1 MIIKKIAYFLLLF
14 LGVLQASFAQE
25 KTVSGVVK
33 DENLEP
39 MLGASVVVKGTTK
52 GVSTDENGTFSLK
65 VKDGDVLEFSSIG
78 YKTQEHKVTGKTR
91 KLDVALLL
99 DVEEIDEFVFVGFG
113 QKQAVKE
120 VTGSIGKVD
129 NVVNSAAGSVDK
141 ALSGKIAGVQGGVTT
156 GQPGG
161 AANIRVRGL
170 ASVNGRTN
178 PIYII
183 DGVRVSQGS
192 LTSGATSSN
201 ILANLN
207 DEDIESVTVLK
218 DAVSTAAYGADAGA
232 GVIIITTKSGK
243 KGEAKYSFNSEVG
256 IVSRALKGEEG
267 LSTAQWLD
275 LIYDAYLNT
284 TEGITLFPN
293 NNKEAL
299 LSALAQG
306 QLSGRNVGERVQDL
320 YDKRNISTDWRKATE
335 NSFALVQKV
344 NGSVSGGN
352 DRFDYYSSLG
362 YYKQDG
368 VIKQTGFHRVT
379 NSNRITYRAS
389 DRLTLATDLQLSYSQ
404 TLSLPDEGKLG
415 NPILGQ
421 YLLQPT
427 DPIYKPDGTFN
438 FGGASGKLSNGLYN
452 NAALQRLNH
461 IQSQTS
467 RAFGNFQADY
477 KILKN
482 LTYKFVFAP
491 EYIDVMEDKYNNPL
505 HGEGFNNGGKS
516 YWYANRYFSFNVQNI
531 LSYDF
536 KYKEKNNFY
545 VNLIQEAYKTDARK
559 LSAEATNVGPSG
571 LTTLS
576 NFIKPVE
583 ASGTRAVSS
592 RGGYAITAHY
602 DYDKFFLFDVSG
614 RQDRVSNFW
623 EENKT
628 GYFGS
633 VGVGLDLARLEAI
646 KNLKKISQL
655 KLSTSYG
662 SVGNM
667 VDVLPYATHSYLWN
681 YNDHVGGSVN
691 GVDNRELHW
700 ETLSP
705 FNLGLDMGFLK
716 DRLNLSLAYFHKKT
730 SDMIFALPLSRA
742 QGSSSGSVYKN
753 IGEMVNKGVELTFN
767 AKIVDNEADGFR
779 WSLGA
784 NFTSLKN
791 EVTKLYG
798 GKEVISGSRIMREGE
813 AARTFYLKKWAGVDP
828 QNGDPLWY
836 INGKDGATTND
847 YNEAQYGLQGSA
859 MPTYYGGVDSKLS
872 YRNFTFSFDF
882 VYSGGNKISDGFAP
896 YVNSDGTSLADYP
909 GNQSQIGSY
918 WTPQNRDAR
927 NPKPILDLGN
937 KKATNFST
945 RYLYKGDFVR
955 LQSLKL
961 SYRVKPDF
969 LEGTYLK
976 GLEFYALGNN
986 VWTYNID
993 KNFKGDPDLNIGGET
1008 SFTLP
1013 TLKTYSFGVNV
1024 NL

>member
-1 MIIKKIAYFLLLF
+1 MRTKVMYLLLLF
-14 LGVLQASFAQE
+14 LGALQVSFAQE

-39 MLGASVVVKGTTK
+39 MLGASVIVKGTTK
-52 GVSTDENGTFSLK
+52 GVSTDENGAYSLK
-65 VKDGDVLEFSSIG
+65 VKDGDVLEFTAVG

-91 KLDVALLL
+91 KIDVALLL

-120 VTGSIGKVD
+120 ATGSIGKVD
-129 NVVNSAAGSVDK
+129 NVSNSAAGSVDK

-161 AANIRVRGL
+161 AANIRIRGL

-256 IVSRALKGEEG
+256 MVSRALAGEEN
-267 LSTAQWLD
+267 LTTAQWLD

-284 TEGITLFPN
+284 QEGTRLFPN

-299 LSALAQG
+299 LAKLAAG
-306 QLSGRNVGERVQDL
+306 QLTAGLGKTVQGL
-320 YDKRNISTDWRKATE
+320 YNKRDISTDWRKETE
-335 NSFALVQKV
+335 NSFALLQKV
-344 NGSVSGGN
+344 NGTVSGGN

-368 VIKQTGFHRVT
+368 IVKQTGFHRVT
-379 NSNRITYRAS
+379 NSNRITYRAN
-389 DRLTLATDLQLSYSQ
+389 DRLTLATDLQLSYGQ
-404 TLSLPDEGKLG
+404 TLSQPKEGDYA

-421 YLLQPT
+421 YLLRPT
-427 DPIYKPDGTFN
+427 DRAYNLDGTLN
-438 FGGASGKLSNGLYN
+438 LGGTNGKLSNGFFN
-452 NAALQRLNH
+452 NAALQQLNY
-461 IQSQTS
+461 IQSQTA
-467 RAFGNFQADY
+467 RVFGNFQADY

-491 EYIDVMEDKYNNPL
+491 EFVNIMEDKYYSPL
-505 HGEGFNNGGKS
+505 HGDGFDNGGQSK
-516 YWYANRYFSFNVQNI
+516 WYASRYFSFNVQNI

-545 VNLIQEAYKTDARK
+545 VNLIQEAYKTDAK
-559 LSAEATNVGPSG
+559 KISAEGYNVGPSG

-576 NFIKPVE
+576 NFIKPVDV
-583 ASGTRAVSS
+583 SGTKAVSS

-602 DYDKFFLFDVSG
+602 DYDKFFLLDVSG
-614 RQDRVSNFW
+614 RQDRISNFW
-623 EENKT
+623 DDNKT

-633 VGVGLDLARLEAI
+633 VGVGLDFARLEAV
-646 KNLKKISQL
+646 KKWKKVSQL

-667 VDVLPYATHSYLWN
+667 VDVFPYATHSYRSN
-681 YNDHVGGSVN
+681 YNDQVGGYIS
-691 GVDNRELHW
+691 GVDNKDLRW

-716 DRLNLSLAYFHKKT
+716 DRITFSVAYFHKKT
-730 SDMIFALPLSRA
+730 SDMIFAVPLSRA
-742 QGSSSGSVYKN
+742 QGNTSVYKN

-767 AKIVDNEADGFR
+767 AKIVDNEGDGFK

-784 NFTSLKN
+784 NFTTLKN
-791 EVTKLYG
+791 KVTKLYG
-798 GKEVISGSRIMREGE
+798 GKDVISGSRIMREGE
-813 AARTFYLKKWAGVDP
+813 AARTFYMKKWAGVDP
-828 QNGDPLWY
+828 QTGDPLWY
-836 INGKDGATTND
+836 VNGEGGATTND
-847 YNEAQYGLQGSA
+847 YNKAEYGLQGSA
-859 MPTYYGGVDSKLS
+859 MPTYYGGIDSKLS
-872 YRNFTFSFDF
+872 YNNFALSFDF
-882 VYSGGNKISDGFAP
+882 TYSGGNKIVDGFAS
-896 YVNSDGTSLADYP
+896 YVNSDGRLLLNYP
-909 GNQSQIGSY
+909 GYKSQIGNY
-918 WTPQNRDAR
+918 WTPENRDAR
-927 NPKPILDLGN
+927 DPKPILGKGN
-937 KKATNFST
+937 KNGTSFST

-955 LQSLKL
+955 LQTLRF
-961 SYRVKPDF
+961 SYRVKPEF

-976 GLEFYALGNN
+976 GLEFYMLGNN
-986 VWTYNID
+986 LWTYNFD
-993 KNFKGDPDLNIGGET
+993 KNYKGDPDLNIDGQT

-1013 TLKTYSFGVNV
+1013 TLRTYSFGVNV

>member
-1 MIIKKIAYFLLLF
+1 MRTKVMYLLLLF
-14 LGVLQASFAQE
+14 LGALQVSFAQE

-39 MLGASVVVKGTTK
+39 MLGASVIVKGTTK
-52 GVSTDENGTFSLK
+52 GVSTDENGAYSLK
-65 VKDGDVLEFSSIG
+65 VKDGDVLEFTAVG

-91 KLDVALLL
+91 KIDVALLL

-120 VTGSIGKVD
+120 ATGSIGKVD
-129 NVVNSAAGSVDK
+129 NVSNSAAGSVDK

-161 AANIRVRGL
+161 AANIRIRGL

-256 IVSRALKGEEG
+256 MVSRALAGEEN
-267 LSTAQWLD
+267 LTTAQWLD

-284 TEGITLFPN
+284 QEGTRLFPN

-299 LSALAQG
+299 LAKLAAG
-306 QLSGRNVGERVQDL
+306 QLTAGLGKTVQGL
-320 YDKRNISTDWRKATE
+320 YNKRDISTDWRKETE
-335 NSFALVQKV
+335 NSFALLQKV
-344 NGSVSGGN
+344 NGTVSGGN

-368 VIKQTGFHRVT
+368 IVKQTGFHRVT
-379 NSNRITYRAS
+379 NSNRITYRAN
-389 DRLTLATDLQLSYSQ
+389 DRLTLATDLQLSYGQ
-404 TLSLPDEGKLG
+404 TLSQPKEGDYA

-421 YLLQPT
+421 YLLRPT
-427 DPIYKPDGTFN
+427 DRAYNLDGTLN
-438 FGGASGKLSNGLYN
+438 LGGTNGKLSNGFFN
-452 NAALQRLNH
+452 NAALQQLNY
-461 IQSQTS
+461 IQSQTA
-467 RAFGNFQADY
+467 RVFGNFQADY

-491 EYIDVMEDKYNNPL
+491 EFVNIMEDKYYSPL
-505 HGEGFNNGGKS
+505 HGDGFDNGGQSK
-516 YWYANRYFSFNVQNI
+516 WYASRYFSFNVQNI

-545 VNLIQEAYKTDARK
+545 VNLIQEAYKTDAK
-559 LSAEATNVGPSG
+559 KISAEGYNVGPSG

-576 NFIKPVE
+576 NFIKPVDV
-583 ASGTRAVSS
+583 SGTKAVSS

-602 DYDKFFLFDVSG
+602 DYDKFFLLDVSG
-614 RQDRVSNFW
+614 RQDRISNFW
-623 EENKT
+623 DDNKT

-633 VGVGLDLARLEAI
+633 VGVGLDFARLEAV
-646 KNLKKISQL
+646 KKWKKVSQL

-667 VDVLPYATHSYLWN
+667 VDVSPYAVHAYLSN
-681 YNDHVGGSVN
+681 YNDQVGGYIS
-691 GVDNRELHW
+691 GVDNKDLRW

-716 DRLNLSLAYFHKKT
+716 DRITFSVAYFHKKT
-730 SDMIFALPLSRA
+730 SDMIFAVPLSRA
-742 QGSSSGSVYKN
+742 QGNTSVYKN

-767 AKIVDNEADGFR
+767 AKIVDNEGDGFK

-784 NFTSLKN
+784 NFTTLKN
-791 EVTKLYG
+791 KVTKLYG
-798 GKEVISGSRIMREGE
+798 GKDVISGSRIMREGE
-813 AARTFYLKKWAGVDP
+813 AARTFYMKKWAGVDP
-828 QNGDPLWY
+828 QTGDPLWY
-836 INGKDGATTND
+836 VNGEGGATTND
-847 YNEAQYGLQGSA
+847 YNKAEYGLQGSA
-859 MPTYYGGVDSKLS
+859 MPTYYGGIDSKLS
-872 YRNFTFSFDF
+872 YNNFALSFDF
-882 VYSGGNKISDGFAP
+882 TYSGGNKIVDGFAS
-896 YVNSDGTSLADYP
+896 YVNSDGRLLLNYP
-909 GNQSQIGSY
+909 GYKSQIGNY
-918 WTPQNRDAR
+918 WTPENRDAR
-927 NPKPILDLGN
+927 DPKPILGKGN
-937 KKATNFST
+937 KNGTSFST

-955 LQSLKL
+955 LQTLRF
-961 SYRVKPDF
+961 SYRVKPEF

-976 GLEFYALGNN
+976 GLEFYMLGNN
-986 VWTYNID
+986 LWTYNFD
-993 KNFKGDPDLNIGGET
+993 KNYKGDPDLNIDGQT

-1013 TLKTYSFGVNV
+1013 TLRTYSFGVNV

>member
-1 MIIKKIAYFLLLF
+1 MRTKVMYLLLLF
-14 LGVLQASFAQE
+14 LGALQVSFAQE

-39 MLGASVVVKGTTK
+39 MLGASVIVKGTTK
-52 GVSTDENGTFSLK
+52 GVSTDENGAYSLK
-65 VKDGDVLEFSSIG
+65 VKDGDVLEFTAVG
-78 YKTQEHKVTGKTR
+78 YKTQDHKVTGKTR
-91 KLDVALLL
+91 KIDVALLL

-120 VTGSIGKVD
+120 ATGSIGKVD
-129 NVVNSAAGSVDK
+129 NVSNSAAASVDK

-161 AANIRVRGL
+161 AANIRIRGL
-170 ASVNGRTN
+170 ASINGRTN

-183 DGVRVSQGS
+183 DGVRVSQGQLS
-192 LTSGATSSN
+192 SAATSSN

-256 IVSRALKGEEG
+256 MVSRALAGEEN
-267 LSTAQWLD
+267 LTTAQWLD

-284 TEGITLFPN
+284 QEGTRLFPN

-299 LSALAQG
+299 LAKLAAG
-306 QLSGRNVGERVQDL
+306 QLTAGLGKTVQGL
-320 YDKRNISTDWRKATE
+320 YNKRDISTDWRKETE
-335 NSFALVQKV
+335 NSFALLQKV
-344 NGSVSGGN
+344 NGTVSGGN

-368 VIKQTGFHRVT
+368 IVKQTGFHRVT
-379 NSNRITYRAS
+379 NSNRITYRAN
-389 DRLTLATDLQLSYSQ
+389 DRLTLATDLQLSYGQ
-404 TLSLPDEGKLG
+404 TLSQPKEGDYA

-421 YLLQPT
+421 YLLRPT
-427 DPIYKPDGTFN
+427 DRAYNPDGTLN
-438 FGGASGKLSNGLYN
+438 LGGTNGKLSNGFFN
-452 NAALQRLNH
+452 NAALQQLNY
-461 IQSQTS
+461 IQSQTA
-467 RAFGNFQADY
+467 RVFGNFQADY

-491 EYIDVMEDKYNNPL
+491 EFVNIMEDKYYSPL
-505 HGEGFNNGGKS
+505 HGDGFDNGGQSK
-516 YWYANRYFSFNVQNI
+516 WYASRYFSFNVQNI

-545 VNLIQEAYKTDARK
+545 VNLIQEAYKTDAK
-559 LSAEATNVGPSG
+559 KISAEGHNVGPSG

-576 NFIKPVE
+576 NFIKPVDV
-583 ASGTRAVSS
+583 SGTKAVSS

-602 DYDKFFLFDVSG
+602 DYDKFFLLDVSG
-614 RQDRVSNFW
+614 RQDRISNFW
-623 EENKT
+623 DDNKT

-633 VGVGLDLARLEAI
+633 VGVGLDFARLEAV
-646 KNLKKISQL
+646 KKWKKVSQL

-667 VDVLPYATHSYLWN
+667 VDVSPYAVHAYLSN
-681 YNDHVGGSVN
+681 YNDQVGGYIS
-691 GVDNRELHW
+691 GVDNKDLRW

-716 DRLNLSLAYFHKKT
+716 DRITFSVAYFHKKT
-730 SDMIFALPLSRA
+730 SDMIFAVPLSRA
-742 QGSSSGSVYKN
+742 QGNTSVYKN

-767 AKIVDNEADGFR
+767 TKIVDNEGDGFK
-779 WSLGA
+779 WNLGA

-798 GKEVISGSRIMREGE
+798 GKDVISGSRIMREGE
-813 AARTFYLKKWAGVDP
+813 AARTFYMKKWAGVDP

-836 INGKDGATTND
+836 INGEGGETTND
-847 YNEAQYGLQGSA
+847 YNKAGYGLQGSA
-859 MPTYYGGVDSKLS
+859 MPTYYGGVDTKLS
-872 YRNFTFSFDF
+872 YKNFTLSADLT
-882 VYSGGNKISDGFAP
+882 YSGGNKIIDSFAS
-896 YVNSDGTSLADYP
+896 YVNSDGGLLSSYP
-909 GNQSQIGSY
+909 GNGSQVGNY
-918 WTPQNRDAR
+918 WTPENKNARD
-927 NPKPILDLGN
+927 PKPILGEGN
-937 KKATNFST
+937 KNGTSFST
-945 RYLYKGDFVR
+945 RYQYKGDFVR
-955 LQSLKL
+955 LQTVRF
-961 SYRVKPDF
+961 SYRVKPEF
-969 LEGTYLK
+969 LDGTYLK
-976 GLEFYALGNN
+976 GLEFYMLGNN
-986 VWTYNID
+986 VWTYNFD
-993 KNFKGDPDLNIGGET
+993 KNYKGDPDLNIGGET

>member
-1 MIIKKIAYFLLLF
+1 MRTKVMYLLLLF
-14 LGVLQASFAQE
+14 LGALQVSFAQE

-39 MLGASVVVKGTTK
+39 MLGASVIVKGTTK
-52 GVSTDENGTFSLK
+52 GVSTDENGTYSLK
-65 VKDGDVLEFSSIG
+65 VKDGDVLEFTAVG
-78 YKTQEHKVTGKTR
+78 YKTQDHKVTGKTR
-91 KLDVALLL
+91 KIDVALLL

-120 VTGSIGKVD
+120 ATGSIGKVD
-129 NVVNSAAGSVDK
+129 NISNSAAGSVDK

-161 AANIRVRGL
+161 AANVRIRGL
-170 ASVNGRTN
+170 ASINGRTN

-183 DGVRVSQGS
+183 DGVRVSQGQLS
-192 LTSGATSSN
+192 SAATSSN

-256 IVSRALKGEEG
+256 MVSRALTGEKN
-267 LSTAQWLD
+267 LTTAEWLNM
-275 LIYDAYLNT
+275 IYDAYLNSE
-284 TEGITLFPN
+284 EGTALFPN

-299 LSALAQG
+299 LAKLAAG
-306 QLSGRNVGERVQDL
+306 QLATAKLGKTVQGL
-320 YDKRNISTDWRKATE
+320 YNKRDISTDWRKETE
-335 NSFALVQKV
+335 NSFALLQKV
-344 NGSVSGGN
+344 NGTVSGGN

-368 VIKQTGFHRVT
+368 IVKQTGFQRVT
-379 NSNRITYRAS
+379 NSNKITYRAN
-389 DRLTLATDLQLSYSQ
+389 DRLTLATDLQLSYGQ
-404 TLSLPDEGKLG
+404 TLSQPDGGKFG
-415 NPILGQ
+415 NSILGQ

-427 DPIYKPDGTFN
+427 DRAYNPDGTLYL
-438 FGGASGKLSNGLYN
+438 GGSNRKMSNGLQNSVANQQMNY
-452 NAALQRLNH
+452 
-461 IQSQTS
+461 IETQTA

-491 EYIDVMEDKYNNPL
+491 EFINIMEDKYYNPL
-505 HGEGFNNGGKS
+505 HGDGYSNGGIS
-516 YWYANRYFSFNVQNI
+516 EWYATRYFNFNVQNI

-545 VNLIQEAYKTDARK
+545 VNLIQEAYKSDYRRVA
-559 LSAEATNVGPSG
+559 AEAHNVGPSG

-576 NFIKPVE
+576 NFIKPVST
-583 ASGTRAVSS
+583 SGSRSVSS
-592 RGGYAITAHY
+592 RGGYAVTAHY
-602 DYDKFFLFDVSG
+602 DYDKFFLFDISG
-614 RQDRVSNFW
+614 RQDRISNFW
-623 EENKT
+623 DDNKT

-633 VGVGLDLARLEAI
+633 VGVGLDFARLEAV
-646 KNLKKISQL
+646 KKWKKVSQL

-667 VDVLPYATHSYLWN
+667 VDVSPYAVHAYLSN
-681 YNDHVGGSVN
+681 YNDQVGGYIS
-691 GVDNRELHW
+691 GVDNKDLRW

-716 DRLNLSLAYFHKKT
+716 DRITFSVAYFHKKT
-730 SDMIFALPLSRA
+730 SDMIFAVPLSRA
-742 QGSSSGSVYKN
+742 QGNTSVYKN

-767 AKIVDNEADGFR
+767 TKIVDNEGDGFK
-779 WSLGA
+779 WNLGA

-798 GKEVISGSRIMREGE
+798 GKDVISGSRIMREGE
-813 AARTFYLKKWAGVDP
+813 AARTFYMKKWAGVDP

-836 INGKDGATTND
+836 VNGEGGETTND
-847 YNEAQYGLQGSA
+847 YNKAGYGLQGSA
-859 MPTYYGGVDSKLS
+859 MPTYYGGVDTKLS
-872 YRNFTFSFDF
+872 YKNFTLSADLT
-882 VYSGGNKISDGFAP
+882 YSGGNKIVDTFAS
-896 YVNSDGTSLADYP
+896 YVNSDGGLLSSYP
-909 GNQSQIGSY
+909 GNGSQVGNY
-918 WTPQNRDAR
+918 WTPENKNARD
-927 NPKPILDLGN
+927 PKPILGKGN
-937 KKATNFST
+937 RNATSFST
-945 RYLYKGDFVR
+945 RYQYKGDFVR
-955 LQSLKL
+955 LQTVRF
-961 SYRVKPDF
+961 SYRVKPEF
-969 LEGTYLK
+969 LDGTYLK
-976 GLEFYALGNN
+976 GLEFYVLGNN
-986 VWTYNID
+986 VWTHNFD
-993 KNFKGDPDLNIGGET
+993 KNYKGDPDLNIGGET

-1013 TLKTYSFGVNV
+1013 TLRTYSFGVNV

>member
-1 MIIKKIAYFLLLF
+1 MRTKVMYLLLLC
-14 LGVLQASFAQE
+14 LGVLQVSFAQE

-39 MLGASVVVKGTTK
+39 MLGASVIVKGTTK
-52 GVSTDENGTFSLK
+52 GVSTDENGAYSLK

-78 YKTQEHKVTGKTR
+78 YKSQDHKVTGKTR

-99 DVEEIDEFVFVGFG
+99 DVKEIDEFVFVGFG

-120 VTGSIGKVD
+120 ATGSIGKVD
-129 NVVNSAAGSVDK
+129 NVSNSAAGSVDK

-161 AANIRVRGL
+161 AANVRIRGL

-256 IVSRALKGEEG
+256 MVSRALAGEEN
-267 LSTAQWLD
+267 LTTAQWLD

-284 TEGITLFPN
+284 EEGTRLFPN
-293 NNKEAL
+293 NNKEL
-299 LSALAQG
+299 LLARLAAG
-306 QLSGRNVGERVQDL
+306 QLKRGLGKTVQGL
-320 YDKRNISTDWRKATE
+320 YDKRDISTDWRKETE
-335 NSFALVQKV
+335 NNFALLQKI
-344 NGSVSGGN
+344 NGTVSGGN

-368 VIKQTGFHRVT
+368 IVKQTGFHRVT
-379 NSNRITYRAS
+379 NSNRITYRAN
-389 DRLTLATDLQLSYSQ
+389 DRLTLATDLQLSYGQ
-404 TLSLPDEGKLG
+404 TLSQPKEGDYA

-421 YLLQPT
+421 YLLRPT
-427 DPIYKPDGTFN
+427 DRAYNPDGTLN
-438 FGGASGKLSNGLYN
+438 FGGTNGKLSNGFFN
-452 NAALQRLNH
+452 SAALQQLNY
-461 IQSQTS
+461 IQSQTA

-491 EYIDVMEDKYNNPL
+491 EFVNIMEDKYYSPL
-505 HGEGFNNGGKS
+505 HGDGFDNGGQSK
-516 YWYANRYFSFNVQNI
+516 WYASRYFSFNVQNI

-545 VNLIQEAYKTDARK
+545 VNLIQEAYKTDAK
-559 LSAEATNVGPSG
+559 KISAEGHNVGPSG

-576 NFIKPVE
+576 NFIKPVDV
-583 ASGTRAVSS
+583 SGTKAVSS

-602 DYDKFFLFDVSG
+602 DYDKFFLLDVSG
-614 RQDRVSNFW
+614 RQDRISNFW

-633 VGVGLDLARLEAI
+633 VGVGLDFARLEAV
-646 KNLKKISQL
+646 KKWKKVSQL

-667 VDVLPYATHSYLWN
+667 VDVFPYATHSYRSN
-681 YNDHVGGSVN
+681 YNDQVGGKVEGVN
-691 GVDNRELHW
+691 NKDLRW

-705 FNLGLDMGFLK
+705 FNLGLDMGFFN
-716 DRLNLSLAYFHKKT
+716 DRISFSVAYFHKTT
-730 SDMIFALPLSRA
+730 SDMIFALPLSRV
-742 QGSSSGSVYKN
+742 QGASSVYKN
-753 IGEMVNKGVELTFN
+753 IGEMVNSGVELTFN
-767 AKIVDNEADGFR
+767 TKIIDNEGDGFK

-784 NFTSLKN
+784 NFTTLKN
-791 EVTKLYG
+791 KVTKLYG
-798 GKEVISGSRIMREGE
+798 GKDVISGNRIMREGE
-813 AARTFYLKKWAGVDP
+813 AARTFYMKKWAGVDP
-828 QNGDPLWY
+828 QTGDPLWY
-836 INGKDGATTND
+836 VNGEGGATTND
-847 YNEAQYGLQGSA
+847 YNKAEYGLQGSA
-859 MPTYYGGVDSKLS
+859 MPTYYGGIDSKLS
-872 YRNFTFSFDF
+872 YNNFALSFDF
-882 VYSGGNKISDGFAP
+882 TYSGGNKIVDGFAS
-896 YVNSDGTSLADYP
+896 YVNSDGRLLLNYP
-909 GNQSQIGSY
+909 GYKSQIGNY
-918 WTPQNRDAR
+918 WTPENRDAR
-927 NPKPILDLGN
+927 DPKPILGKGN
-937 KKATNFST
+937 KNGTSFST

-955 LQSLKL
+955 LQTLRF
-961 SYRVKPDF
+961 SYRVKPEF

-976 GLEFYALGNN
+976 GLEFYMLGNN
-986 VWTYNID
+986 LWTYNFD
-993 KNFKGDPDLNIGGET
+993 KNYKGDPDLNIDGET

-1013 TLKTYSFGVNV
+1013 TLRTYSFGVNV

>member
-1 MIIKKIAYFLLLF
+1 MRTKVMYLLLLF
-14 LGVLQASFAQE
+14 LGALQVSFAQE

-52 GVSTDENGTFSLK
+52 GVSTDENGAYSLK
-65 VKDGDVLEFSSIG
+65 VKDGDVLEFTAVG

-91 KLDVALLL
+91 KIDVALLL

-120 VTGSIGKVD
+120 ATGSIGKVD
-129 NVVNSAAGSVDK
+129 NVSNSAAGSVDK

-161 AANIRVRGL
+161 AANIRIRGL

-256 IVSRALKGEEG
+256 MVSRALAGEEN
-267 LSTAQWLD
+267 LTTAQWLD

-284 TEGITLFPN
+284 QEGTRLFPN

-299 LSALAQG
+299 LAKLAAG
-306 QLSGRNVGERVQDL
+306 QLTAGLGKTVQGL
-320 YDKRNISTDWRKATE
+320 YNKRDISTDWRKETE
-335 NSFALVQKV
+335 NSFALLQKV
-344 NGSVSGGN
+344 NGTVSGGN

-368 VIKQTGFHRVT
+368 IVKQTGFHRVT
-379 NSNRITYRAS
+379 NSNRITYRAN
-389 DRLTLATDLQLSYSQ
+389 DRLTLATDLQLSYGQ
-404 TLSLPDEGKLG
+404 TLSQPKEGDYA

-421 YLLQPT
+421 YLLRPT
-427 DPIYKPDGTFN
+427 DRAYNLDGTLN
-438 FGGASGKLSNGLYN
+438 LGGTNGKLSNGFFN
-452 NAALQRLNH
+452 NAALQQLNY
-461 IQSQTS
+461 IQSQTA
-467 RAFGNFQADY
+467 RVFGNFQADY

-491 EYIDVMEDKYNNPL
+491 EFVNIMEDKYYSPL
-505 HGEGFNNGGKS
+505 HGDGFDNGGQSK
-516 YWYANRYFSFNVQNI
+516 WYASRYFSFNVQNI

-545 VNLIQEAYKTDARK
+545 VNLIQEAYKTDAK
-559 LSAEATNVGPSG
+559 KISAEGYNVGPSG

-576 NFIKPVE
+576 NFIKPVDV
-583 ASGTRAVSS
+583 SGTKAVSS

-602 DYDKFFLFDVSG
+602 DYDKFFLLDVSG
-614 RQDRVSNFW
+614 RQDRISNFW
-623 EENKT
+623 EDNKT

-633 VGVGLDLARLEAI
+633 VGVGLDFARLEAV
-646 KNLKKISQL
+646 KKWKKVSQL

-667 VDVLPYATHSYLWN
+667 VDVFPYATYSYRSN
-681 YNDHVGGSVN
+681 YNDQVGGYIS
-691 GVDNRELHW
+691 GVDNKDLRW

-716 DRLNLSLAYFHKKT
+716 DRITFSVAYFHKKT
-730 SDMIFALPLSRA
+730 SDMIFAVPLSRA
-742 QGSSSGSVYKN
+742 QGNTSVYKN
-753 IGEMVNKGVELTFN
+753 IGEMVNSGVELTFN
-767 AKIVDNEADGFR
+767 TKIIDNEGDGFK

-784 NFTSLKN
+784 NFTTLKN
-791 EVTKLYG
+791 KVTKLYG
-798 GKEVISGSRIMREGE
+798 GKDVISGSRIMREGE
-813 AARTFYLKKWAGVDP
+813 AARTFYMKKWAGVDP
-828 QNGDPLWY
+828 QTGDPLWY
-836 INGKDGATTND
+836 VNGEGGATTND
-847 YNEAQYGLQGSA
+847 YNKAEYGLQGSA
-859 MPTYYGGVDSKLS
+859 MPTYYGGIDSKLS
-872 YRNFTFSFDF
+872 YNNFALSFDF
-882 VYSGGNKISDGFAP
+882 TYSGGNKIVDGFAS
-896 YVNSDGTSLADYP
+896 YVNSDGRLLLNYP
-909 GNQSQIGSY
+909 GYKSQIGNY
-918 WTPQNRDAR
+918 WTPENRDAR
-927 NPKPILDLGN
+927 DPKPILGKGN
-937 KKATNFST
+937 KNGTSFST

-955 LQSLKL
+955 LQTLRF
-961 SYRVKPDF
+961 SYRVKPEF

-976 GLEFYALGNN
+976 GLEFYMLGNN
-986 VWTYNID
+986 LWTYNFD
-993 KNFKGDPDLNIGGET
+993 KNYKGDPDLNIDGQT

-1013 TLKTYSFGVNV
+1013 TLRTYSFGVNV